1 MGNGDTELRRIAW
14 GEVFPFVRLFQTFR
28 LAIVPSRMLLA
39 LLCVAGCY
47 IGGRV
52 LDSIWTASGCGVA
65 LDPATRQSEIDAYA
79 VASAGD
85 FDRWRQRTERARQ
98 KLERVAL
105 VKLGQAEDE
114 GGAERLLATRPV
126 KGLLDLDA
134 QRRRADQATQFVQER
149 LKRTLATLADD
160 RDLPA
165 DERAARRATLA
176 QCADYL
182 LLTLAGHAVDRFDL
196 PGDTVFAFNQL
207 APPGA
212 VTDERERGDMLRII
226 ESQAA
231 LNNLMQSNPRGPFIT
246 LLGFESRCFAAAIH
260 GVCSFRWGFGGG
272 ALDSAPSLLG
282 SIVSAGRGIAWFVT
296 QRPWY
301 AVFYALLH
309 FVLFS
314 FIGGAVC
321 RHAAVQVTRDET
333 LSLGAVLGFAR
344 QKFGGLLLAPVIPA
358 AFFLFVAVALW
369 LGGLVTAIPVVG
381 ELLAGVLYGLALLG
395 GFALAMILLATVLGL
410 HLMWP
415 AVAVEGSDA
424 FEAVTHAAGYVGQ
437 RTWHAGFYSLLLLLY
452 GGVSFVMVRLIG
464 MLLLKLTHVFS
475 GAGMTW
481 FGNIS
486 GWRTHSISKLDAMW
500 SMPAWNDLTLL
511 PATGTT
517 PFWGTFF
524 NAPLSFTETIGAFL
538 IACWVFLV
546 VAAVGAFVVSFFFCG
561 STQMFLLLRRDVDAV
576 DYDEIFYEEAG
587 TEPQEPAAASVTTDA
602 ATDAER
608 PADEGGAAPA
618 DDSSGQP

>member
-1 MGNGDTELRRIAW
+1 M
-14 GEVFPFVRLFQTFR
+14 
-28 LAIVPSRMLLA
+28 
-39 LLCVAGCY
+39 
-47 IGGRV
+47 
-52 LDSIWTASGCGVA
+52 
-65 LDPATRQSEIDAYA
+65 
-79 VASAGD
+79 
-85 FDRWRQRTERARQ
+85 
-98 KLERVAL
+98 
-105 VKLGQAEDE
+105 
-114 GGAERLLATRPV
+114 
-126 KGLLDLDA
+126 
-134 QRRRADQATQFVQER
+134 
-149 LKRTLATLADD
+149 
-160 RDLPA
+160 
-165 DERAARRATLA
+165 
-176 QCADYL
+176 
-182 LLTLAGHAVDRFDL
+182 
-196 PGDTVFAFNQL
+196 
-207 APPGA
+207 
-212 VTDERERGDMLRII
+212 
-226 ESQAA
+226 
-231 LNNLMQSNPRGPFIT
+231 
-246 LLGFESRCFAAAIH
+246 
-260 GVCSFRWGFGGG
+260 
-272 ALDSAPSLLG
+272 
-282 SIVSAGRGIAWFVT
+282 
-296 QRPWY
+296 
-301 AVFYALLH
+301 
-309 FVLFS
+309 
-314 FIGGAVC
+314 
-321 RHAAVQVTRDET
+321 
-333 LSLGAVLGFAR
+333 
-344 QKFGGLLLAPVIPA
+344 
-358 AFFLFVAVALW
+358 
-369 LGGLVTAIPVVG
+369 TAIPVVG

-475 GAGMTW
+475 GAGMSW

-587 TEPQEPAAASVTTDA
+587 TEPHEPAAAGVPTDT
-602 ATDAER
+602 ATDAKQ
-608 PADEGGAAPA
+608 PADEGGAAPT
-618 DDSSGQP
+618 DDGSAQP